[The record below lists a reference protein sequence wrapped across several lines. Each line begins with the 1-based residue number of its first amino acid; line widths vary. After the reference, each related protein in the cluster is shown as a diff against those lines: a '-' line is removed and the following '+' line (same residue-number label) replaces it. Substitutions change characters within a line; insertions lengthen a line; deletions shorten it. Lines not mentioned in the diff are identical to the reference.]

1 MPRQLRPTWGPA
13 ALCMRA
19 ARAAQ
24 EAMCTASEDKGA
36 VAAAAA
42 AAAAAAVHTRAA
54 ADTDSRSVRE
64 AAQVVPLDA
73 AAAAI

>member
-1 MPRQLRPTWGPA
+1 
-13 ALCMRA
+13 
-19 ARAAQ
+19 
-24 EAMCTASEDKGA
+24 MCTASEDKGA